1 MANELADVQEELS
14 NTYKDV
20 LRGSDV
26 ARTLRNEIS
35 DSTIQEYKDAYGE
48 DSAADALAEAAADG
62 RLSDDYSGV
71 YDRFPELR
79 EALQEAG
86 SEAFDT
92 DAREMLQEKAKQAQS
107 GRYNR
112 LCFQGEFDT
121 VVEELGIEEP
131 DNAAD
136 CASKAAE
143 ASGVAQQFDDL
154 YPDDRVIS

>member
-14 NTYKDV
+14 SSYKDV

-26 ARTLRNEIS
+26 ARTLRSQIS
-35 DSTIQEYKDAYGE
+35 DSTIQEYKDAYDE
-48 DSAADALAEAAADG
+48 DNAVDALAEAAADG
-62 RLSDDYSGV
+62 RLSEDYSDV
-71 YDRFPELR
+71 YNRFPDLR
-79 EALQEAG
+79 VALQEAG

-92 DAREMLQEKAKQAQS
+92 DAREMLQEKANQAQS

-143 ASGVAQQFDDL
+143 ASGVAQQFNDL
-154 YPDDRVIS
+154 YPDDRVIN